1 MAERVTVTASDG
13 HTFDAWRS
21 DPAGDGKGG
30 IIFLQA
36 IYGLTT
42 HLGDV
47 CDQFARSGYAAMAPA
62 LYDRAAPDTVFS
74 YDQDGLQGGMAFR
87 EHLAEETVLLDV
99 SCLRRCTA
107 ADRGQGGH
115 RRFLYGWHMGMG
127 ICILT

>member
-21 DPAGDGKGG
+21 DPAGDVKGG

-47 CDQFARSGYAAMAPA
+47 CDQFCPQRLCGHGARTIRP
-62 LYDRAAPDTVFS
+62 
-74 YDQDGLQGGMAFR
+74 
-87 EHLAEETVLLDV
+87 
-99 SCLRRCTA
+99 RCT
-107 ADRGQGGH
+107 G
-115 RRFLYGWHMGMG
+115 YGLF
-127 ICILT
+127 I